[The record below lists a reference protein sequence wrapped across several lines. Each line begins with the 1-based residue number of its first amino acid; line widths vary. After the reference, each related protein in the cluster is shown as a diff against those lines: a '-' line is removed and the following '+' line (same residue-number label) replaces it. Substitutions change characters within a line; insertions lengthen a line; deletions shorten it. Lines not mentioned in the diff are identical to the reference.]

1 MPNYEA
7 LHTEYIPTANILMRL
22 SKDDTQFLA
31 TRIKQAVEEG
41 TGVSLV
47 FIEWRGAISL
57 TNSPERGEQVK
68 CIAYNHSPGRTRVET
83 EMLGYNGQWS
93 HVELVYPK
101 TSLSV
106 FKRFLQAM
114 AKRMGRQPRLM
125 S

>member
-7 LHTEYIPTANILMRL
+7 LHTEYISSANILMRL
-22 SKDDTQFLA
+22 SKDDTRFLA
-31 TRIKQAVEEG
+31 TRIKQAVEED

-57 TNSPERGEQVK
+57 TNSPERGEQIK
-68 CIAYNHSPGRTRVET
+68 CIAYNHDYRWNRVET

-106 FKRFLQAM
+106 FKRFLQAI
-114 AKRMGRQPRLM
+114 AKRMGSQPRLIP
-125 S
+125 